1 MAANCKAFI
10 GLKGSP
16 SETITSLPL
25 KDDLSAISSFWE
37 SLLLLVLVLVLTL
50 LPLFKWLLLLLVP
63 DDVSPFTEELFAIFD
78 GLLLDSPVTVWVG
91 I

>member
-37 SLLLLVLVLVLTL
+37 SLLLLVLVLVLVLTL
-50 LPLFKWLLLLLVP
+50 LTLFKWLLLLLVP
-63 DDVSPFTEELFAIFD
+63 DDVSPFTEELFAKI
-78 GLLLDSPVTVWVG
+78 LL
-91 I
+91 IK